1 MLLYI
6 NAQNI
11 AIYCNRI
18 LCFMKIEPQ
27 TFTEKVK
34 CEYNLINVAFK
45 YLCTLKF
52 NNILP
57 Y

>member
-1 MLLYI
+1 MHRILLF
-6 NAQNI
+6 I
-11 AIYCNRI
+11 AIESF
-18 LCFMKIEPQ
+18 CFMKIEPQ

-34 CEYNLINVAFK
+34 CVYNLVNEAFK